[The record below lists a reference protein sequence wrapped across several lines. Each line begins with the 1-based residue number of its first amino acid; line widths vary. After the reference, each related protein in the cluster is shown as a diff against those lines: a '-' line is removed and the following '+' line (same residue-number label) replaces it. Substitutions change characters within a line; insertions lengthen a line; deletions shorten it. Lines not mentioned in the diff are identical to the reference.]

1 MINKEAWLE
10 GVAITCSSTLSS
22 LNKKAEANKHIS
34 DEDQMLSEVCMG
46 YLYLLHI
53 AQQEG
58 VLSEDTLLGKTLK
71 RTIH

>member
-1 MINKEAWLE
+1 
-10 GVAITCSSTLSS
+10 
-22 LNKKAEANKHIS
+22 
-34 DEDQMLSEVCMG
+34 MG

-58 VLSEDTLLGKTLK
+58 VLTEDTLLGKTLK

>member
-53 AQQEG
+53 AQEEG
-58 VLSEDTLLGKTLK
+58 VLTEGALLGKTLK

>member
-58 VLSEDTLLGKTLK
+58 VLTEDTLLGKTLK

>member
-46 YLYLLHI
+46 YLYLLHL

-58 VLSEDTLLGKTLK
+58 VLTEDTLLGKTLK

>member
-22 LNKKAEANKHIS
+22 LNRKAEANKHIS

-58 VLSEDTLLGKTLK
+58 VLTEDTLLGKTLK